1 MTGEAPD
8 VHQTLEYRFDTAI
21 VRLLPTG
28 LLLCFLGLLT
38 FVLIEGG
45 DPPLDMVLAGC
56 VLVAAGFGLTAFA
69 LWRRQNPGR
78 PLFWLSPTGVHY
90 RIAWVKT
97 ILVPWHEI
105 KDIDTIAIT
114 TWNGS
119 FRHPGTMTFYDVTA
133 ILVSQQFYD
142 AHIHLGSFLLRGP
155 AWKNI
160 FIPKG
165 PLVQIALHHEAAST
179 DPGALRAAVEAR
191 WRAFRDHV
199 PEVRSAI
206 SFISG
211 AGRRRA
217 SGIVAA
223 GESPRRVLSHWEK
236 VKILV
241 PAIGI
246 AVVLS
251 NILGLWATS
260 GQIAA
265 REERRKWNEWNQKR
279 EEETRKLD
287 EEMRKTRQ
295 RLDDA
300 FRRR

>member
-1 MTGEAPD
+1 MTIEATD
-8 VHQTLEYRFDTAI
+8 VHQTLEYRMDAAF

-28 LLLCFLGLLT
+28 LLLCFLGLLM
-38 FVLIEGG
+38 FVIEDGPSIEGA
-45 DPPLDMVLAGC
+45 LAGT
-56 VLVAAGFGLTAFA
+56 VLVVVGTGLCAFA

-78 PLFWLSPTGVHY
+78 PLFWLSPMGVHY

-119 FRHPGTMTFYDVTA
+119 FRHPGTMTFHDVTA
-133 ILVSQQFYD
+133 VLVSQQFYD
-142 AHIHLGSFLLRGP
+142 AHIHIGSFFLRGP
-155 AWKNI
+155 GWGNI

-191 WRAFRDHV
+191 WRAFRDEPV

-206 SFISG
+206 SVISG
-211 AGRRRA
+211 AGRRRT
-217 SGIVAA
+217 SGVVAA

-265 REERRKWNEWNQKR
+265 REERRKWEEWNQKR
-279 EEETRKLD
+279 KEETRKLD
-287 EEMRKTRQ
+287 EEMKKTRQ

-300 FRRR
+300 FRRQ

>member
-1 MTGEAPD
+1 MTIEAAD
-8 VHQTLEYRFDTAI
+8 VHRTLEYRMDAAF
-21 VRLLPTG
+21 VRLLPVG
-28 LLLCFLGLLT
+28 LLLCFLGLIA
-38 FVLIEGG
+38 FVFEDSPSIDIAIAGY
-45 DPPLDMVLAGC
+45 VL
-56 VLVAAGFGLTAFA
+56 LAAGIGLSAFA
-69 LWRRQNPGR
+69 LWRRQNPGK
-78 PLFWLSPTGVHY
+78 PLFWLSPMGVHY

-97 ILVPWHEI
+97 ILVPWHEV
-105 KDIDTIAIT
+105 KGIDTIAIT

-119 FRHPGTMTFYDVTA
+119 FRRPGTMTFHGVTV
-133 ILVSQQFYD
+133 ILVTQPFYD
-142 AHIHLGSFLLRGP
+142 AHIHIGSLFLRGP
-155 AWKNI
+155 GWGNI

-165 PLVQIALHHEAAST
+165 PLVQMALHHEAAST

-191 WRAFRDHV
+191 WRAFRDEPV
-199 PEVRSAI
+199 PAVRSAI
-206 SFISG
+206 SVISG

-223 GESPRRVLSHWEK
+223 GENPRRVLSHWEK

-265 REERRKWNEWNQKR
+265 REERRKWNEENQKR
-279 EEETRKLD
+279 EEETKKLD
-287 EEMRKTRQ
+287 EEMKKTRQ
-295 RLDDA
+295 RIDNLM
-300 FRRR
+300 RRF